1 MALINYKSSQIKLN
15 YPNKVLAVNVTS
27 VAGRDYW
34 EHANG
39 SNDPWYSGS
48 SSPKYYRWEITFT
61 VTAQGHG
68 SHLTRDDRS
77 YNGLDIVVGDW
88 VGSATSGICV
98 KVVSITS
105 KTATE
110 VSCVVEDWLRYNTFA
125 NSTGNGIFGLGSAA
139 VFSLNENG
147 VPMLDPLP
155 TTVSSS
161 FYATVMSRFQY
172 LNPQTNY
179 VLEQTAHGF
188 DRGDVVVVTG
198 NGFTKANSATLSK
211 SIGVVTEPGPGPNQ
225 FMILPN
231 NRIIDFEPRIPG
243 SQGDLVYISSTGEL
257 STTESDAPKFLV
269 IQPAIETV
277 LEGDQD
283 GPTIP
288 TGHTVVFNGES
299 FTIDAAS
306 GTGNANVSEI
316 VSSINSHS
324 ANHNVVAS
332 TVATKTVVNSDA
344 SGTAYGLVGGYTP
357 FSANIDNSEG
367 NVTVSFTTNTAGQA
381 AYGIAVA
388 IPEDMATDI
397 NSAFSSAGIANVV
410 ATYNSGTL
418 TITENNGNA
427 INVYNITNDA
437 NGNPFVGAGNISGLP
452 ATIAAP
458 GTERINLTRSDGGE
472 ILIYEGTEYFR
483 TQTGI
488 ASGHTGMYPLALNVE
503 QGIRGGTVKVVADIS
518 ARNALNAQVG
528 DQAHVLSADDGE
540 WALYLYDGS
549 NWVKISDRD
558 SSTTDARTLTTTFTM
573 PVGGFGVSS
582 TNLLGNISPGGKIV
596 SVAVEINTTFSGH
609 SGGEPNIEVGTLAD
623 PDLFCDSP
631 SNDLTEV
638 AGDTFL
644 CQPEYV
650 WPESETQDLQVRARC
665 NHYNATA
672 GNVTVILTYV

>member
-27 VAGRDYW
+27 IAGRDYW
-34 EHANG
+34 QHANG
-39 SNDPWYSGS
+39 SSDPWYSGS

-68 SHLTRDDRS
+68 SHLTRDDRT

-88 VGSATSGICV
+88 VGSATAGICC
-98 KVVSITS
+98 KVISITS
-105 KTATE
+105 KTSTE
-110 VSCVVEDWLRYNTFA
+110 VSCIVEDWLRYNTFA

-188 DRGDVVVVTG
+188 DKGDVVVVTSS
-198 NGFTKANSATLSK
+198 GFSKANSTTLSK
-211 SIGVVTEPGPGPNQ
+211 SIGVVTEPGPGPDQ

-243 SQGDLVYISSTGEL
+243 TQGQYVYVDTDGDL
-257 STTESDAPKFLV
+257 TTSETDAPTFLV
-269 IQPAIETV
+269 IQPAIETL

-283 GPTIP
+283 GPEIP
-288 TGHTVVFNGES
+288 HGHTVTINGYDTVIS
-299 FTIDAAS
+299 AGAGS
-306 GTGNANVSEI
+306 GNANVSEI

-332 TVATKTVVNSDA
+332 TVATKTVINSDP
-344 SGTAYGLVGGYTP
+344 SGTVYGLVGGFTP
-357 FSANIDNSEG
+357 FSAAIDSGSG
-367 NVTVSFTTNTAGQA
+367 NTTINFTTNTAGQA
-381 AYGIAVA
+381 AYSQAVA
-388 IPEDMATDI
+388 IPQDMATDI
-397 NSAFSSAGIANVV
+397 NAAGIANLT

-418 TITENNGNA
+418 TLTETNGNA
-427 INVYNITNDA
+427 ITIVNVTNDT
-437 NGNPFVGAGNISGLP
+437 NNNPYVGAGNISGMP
-452 ATIAAP
+452 SSTSAP

-472 ILIYEGTEYFR
+472 ILIFESTEFFR
-483 TQTGI
+483 VNTGI

-503 QGIRGGTVKVVADIS
+503 QGIRGGTVKVVADVS

-549 NWVKISDRD
+549 SWVKISDRD

-573 PVGGFGVSS
+573 PVGGFGVST

-623 PDLFCDSP
+623 PDVYCDSP
-631 SNDLTEV
+631 SNDLTES

-650 WPESETQDLQVRARC
+650 WPSTETQDLEVRARC
-665 NHYNATA
+665 NHYNASA
-672 GNVTVILTYV
+672 GSVTVILTYV

>member
-1 MALINYKSSQIKLN
+1 VALINYKSNQIKLN

-27 VAGRDYW
+27 IAGRDYW

-48 SSPKYYRWEITFT
+48 SSPKYYRWEITFD

-68 SHLTRDDRS
+68 SHLTRDDRT

-88 VGSATSGICV
+88 VGSATAGICC

-105 KTATE
+105 KTATA

-147 VPMLDPLP
+147 IPMLDPLP

-188 DRGDVVVVTG
+188 DRGDVVVVTS
-198 NGFTKANSATLSK
+198 NGFTKANSTTLSK

-243 SQGDLVYISSTGEL
+243 AQGDLVYVSTTGEL

-269 IQPAIETV
+269 LQPAIETL

-283 GPTIP
+283 GPEIP
-288 TGHTVVFNGES
+288 HGHTVTFNG
-299 FTIDAAS
+299 FDTTISATS
-306 GTGNANVSEI
+306 GSGNANVSEI
-316 VSSINSHS
+316 VTSINSHT
-324 ANHNVVAS
+324 ANHNIVAS
-332 TVATKTVVNSDA
+332 TVATKTVINSDA

-357 FSANIDNSEG
+357 FSAAIDSGSG
-367 NVTVSFTTNTAGQA
+367 NTTISFTTNTAGTA

-397 NSAFSSAGIANVV
+397 NAAGIANLS
-410 ATYNSGTL
+410 ASYNSGTL
-418 TITENNGNA
+418 TLTEQNGNA
-427 INVYNITNDA
+427 VTIVNLTNDL
-437 NGNPFVGAGNISGLP
+437 NNNPFVGAGNISGLP
-452 ATIAAP
+452 ASVAAP

-472 ILIYEGTEYFR
+472 ILIFESTEFFR
-483 TQTGI
+483 TATGI

-549 NWVKISDRD
+549 SWVKVADRD

-573 PVGGFGVSS
+573 PVGGFGISS

-609 SGGEPNIEVGTLAD
+609 TGGDPNIEVGTLAD
-623 PDLFCDSP
+623 PDVFCDSP
-631 SNDLTEV
+631 SNDLTEST
-638 AGDTFL
+638 GDTFL

-650 WPESETQDLQVRARC
+650 YPATETQDLEVRARC

-672 GNVTVILTYV
+672 GSVTVILTYV